1 MWTWSWRGKRAA
13 NTRAGLREANAE
25 RSKIILTSECTVCS
39 QYQNVEET
47 LCTFWVLAKTEP
59 LCYAKVRFFLRAK
72 HVFVRKSPRRS
83 GSYFSE
89 VAKTPKI
96 KVISF
101 EIAKQNVF
109 CSLLFMVLWPK
120 LDYACVKTCG
130 RFWDNFCDVHLRYVL
145 VPWNFFP
152 IYFSMSWPL
161 KQAKPTMASTRDSN
175 LQCPRIVDFGRLC
188 HGSCHRL

>member
-1 MWTWSWRGKRAA
+1 MTRQTCGQHSCRAA
-13 NTRAGLREANAE
+13 GSKRRALENYSYERMYCMFPISKCRGDSVHFLGTCENRTTLLCQSPIFSAGKTRFC
-25 RSKIILTSECTVCS
+25 SEVATP
-39 QYQNVEET
+39 QWF
-47 LCTFWVLAKTEP
+47 L
-59 LCYAKVRFFLRAK
+59 FF
-72 HVFVRKSPRRS
+72 
-83 GSYFSE
+83 E

-120 LDYACVKTCG
+120 LDYACIKTCG

-145 VPWNFFP
+145 PWNFFP